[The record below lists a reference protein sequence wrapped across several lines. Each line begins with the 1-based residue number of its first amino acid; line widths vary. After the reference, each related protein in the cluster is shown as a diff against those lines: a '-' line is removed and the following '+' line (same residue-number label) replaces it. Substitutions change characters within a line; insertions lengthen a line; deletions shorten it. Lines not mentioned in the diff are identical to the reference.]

1 MAVMIDSNWHCRG
14 VLEITR
20 RNRQVA
26 LVRMDQKWRE
36 RERGRNQTST
46 LGYSACVIRRVLK

>member
-26 LVRMDQKWRE
+26 CGILCFPVPVLP
-36 RERGRNQTST
+36 GQTIE
-46 LGYSACVIRRVLK
+46 GECEVIDK